1 MSTTTYQDVDLNRLN
16 AQSFYH
22 SWWDRARTTVSLSLI
37 SLPSYPVPPL
47 SLYLSWRKAIMSHP
61 DLFSHFVLE
70 RPSKEDG
77 NEEEM
82 HLALKK
88 LLRHSALSNHRLKS
102 VDMNLFCFDRDLE
115 SICDSWESTEFS
127 MIFDLLAS
135 PNSTHKRLH
144 LRLPWLTNHWVIR
157 NLQKLSWQ
165 SFNIFIPSN
174 N

>member
-1 MSTTTYQDVDLNRLN
+1 
-16 AQSFYH
+16 
-22 SWWDRARTTVSLSLI
+22 
-37 SLPSYPVPPL
+37 
-47 SLYLSWRKAIMSHP
+47 MSHP

-144 LRLPWLTNHWVIR
+144 LRLPWLTNHWSYPKPSEVIMTIIQH
-157 NLQKLSWQ
+157 LHPFEQLIEAAVPFSFLSQ
-165 SFNIFIPSN
+165 STKRYFSVSTTYESESDEDT
-174 N
+174 